1 MLARDAGLGYTARR
15 DGAICTDGIPS
26 LIVANSDNYDDK
38 GFVMWWGSFLVA
50 PKVVV
55 YFHVLVEERTTDV
68 VNF

>member
-38 GFVMWWGSFLVA
+38 GFVMWWVA
-50 PKVVV
+50 
-55 YFHVLVEERTTDV
+55 F
-68 VNF
+68 